1 MLSRVADDVY
11 WMARYVER
19 AQNFARILAI
29 RKTQSAQMI
38 TRERWGDFLRVFGD
52 PHARDGEE
60 PSSILRHVICD
71 AACPISLC
79 TNIKMARD
87 NARMA
92 RDMVSPEMWQI
103 LTRMQNTVSG
113 QVEDIDDESWEDLL
127 SQVTMDAL
135 TFQSLLVSTILQDEA
150 YHFMMIGTMLER
162 ALSTLRLLLSYCGTL
177 SLWDNEPLYAVNALK
192 SVTGY
197 GAFRRAYRKQLHVP
211 DVIQFLLFEP
221 AFPRSVV
228 CAGSNLLR
236 ELQAL
241 PEPGGTPRLL
251 AGRVFAQLS
260 YDTMDLVMEA
270 TPEVYVRRLITQFEK
285 IHDGLTIRYFQP
297 EVQEV

>member
-19 AQNFARILAI
+19 AQNFSRILAI

-38 TRERWGDFLRVFGD
+38 TRERWEDFLLVFGD
-52 PHARDGEE
+52 PHAGDVDD

-71 AACPISLC
+71 ASCPISLC

-92 RDMVSPEMWQI
+92 RDMVSPEMWQT

-113 QVEDIDDESWEDLL
+113 QVQDIDDESWEDLL

-162 ALSTLRLLLSYCGTL
+162 ALSTLRLLLSYFGTL

-197 GAFRRAYRKQLHVP
+197 GAFRRAYRKQLQAP

-228 CAGSNLLR
+228 SAAAHLLR

-241 PEPGGTPRLL
+241 PEPGGMPRFL
-251 AGRVFAQLS
+251 AGRLFAQLS

-270 TPEVYVRRLITQFEK
+270 TPEVYVRRLITQFEQ
-285 IHDGLTIRYFQP
+285 IHDGLMIRYFQP
-297 EVQEV
+297 EVHEV